1 MNKKKLIT
9 LIIVLLVA
17 VILVVVI
24 LMNPKTP
31 TKPQTEKNNVT
42 PVANLDNSSESE
54 SSNTLSGKTE
64 LITGDE
70 SVEVFS
76 EVLDVTPIIAEAPRE
91 DILENSKQ
99 ELKTV
104 NLAIS
109 ETGFS
114 PKTFTVKT
122 GQVITLNLGVTDE
135 NTHAFNFT
143 NVELIASDVTVT
155 AGYSLGFNIVA
166 PLEAGTYT
174 FHDALFPENT
184 GKMIVE

>member
-24 LMNPKTP
+24 LMNPKETIN
-31 TKPQTEKNNVT
+31 PQGENMLKNPPSNS
-42 PVANLDNSSESE
+42 DISSESV
-54 SSNTLSGKTE
+54 TGKTE

-76 EVLDVTPIIAEAPRE
+76 EVLDITPIIAEAPRE